1 MRLLVASDLHGSLP
15 ALHFLL
21 ERANEL
27 RPDLLVLLGDLVY
40 HGPRNP
46 LPAGY
51 DTPQLL
57 RTMPDLTALPC
68 PVTAVRGNCD
78 AEVDLALLP
87 FPVADNAWIAVDG
100 LRVFASHG
108 HHVPERPPCPGF
120 ARGTVLLRG
129 TPTCRA
135 AKPWTGCTSGIRA
148 PWPCP
153 RAAFRPATGC
163 MRTASSAFWTRT
175 AAKCCATPPRSETPM
190 PASCHPL
197 LSAPTR
203 HGAAA

>member
-100 LRVFASHG
+100 LRVAEAIVADFAETNTSKEIDG
-108 HHVPERPPCPGF
+108 CG
-120 ARGTVLLRG
+120 ALRLSPSRDAG
-129 TPTCRA
+129 GEG
-135 AKPWTGCTSGIRA
+135 AKR
-148 PWPCP
+148 
-153 RAAFRPATGC
+153 
-163 MRTASSAFWTRT
+163 
-175 AAKCCATPPRSETPM
+175 
-190 PASCHPL
+190 
-197 LSAPTR
+197 
-203 HGAAA
+203 

>member
-87 FPVADNAWIAVDG
+87 FPVADNAWIDVDG

-129 TPTCRA
+129 HTHV
-135 AKPWTGCTSGIRA
+135 
-148 PWPCP
+148 P
-153 RAAFRPATGC
+153 RGETLDGLHFWNPGSLALPKGGFPPSYGLYADGVFRVLDTHGGEVL
-163 MRTASSAFWTRT
+163 R
-175 AAKCCATPPRSETPM
+175 
-190 PASCHPL
+190 H
-197 LSAPTR
+197 APTV
-203 HGAAA
+203 